1 MRARTHITRRT
12 PAPPLELAP
21 TKLWQGCPRRGT
33 ATARMESSFAA
44 LLCGN
49 SAVDEPSED
58 DQQQASSSTND
69 QLSSALGYITG
80 TSDEPASPFSP
91 RNNDWP
97 EAMPRASPW
106 PLEASPWAA
115 DDEDEC
121 GVCRSPPRRTV
132 VAATARSPSDPRSP
146 RRGPPSPVEPNVRSA
161 ERRFLD
167 EFLVMLADG
176 FKMRKYGRRGS
187 PKERLVRLDG
197 DMIVWNAT
205 RPSFRFSER
214 GGVAVADITDVRR
227 SFAQRKPSHVP
238 AGRCLSLTTTHRSV
252 DLELPDNEARE
263 FCHDGFSLL
272 VKFGAPPSNVDP
284 PGRPRAIPPVDHAM
298 E

>member
-1 MRARTHITRRT
+1 M
-12 PAPPLELAP
+12 
-21 TKLWQGCPRRGT
+21 
-33 ATARMESSFAA
+33 
-44 LLCGN
+44 
-49 SAVDEPSED
+49 
-58 DQQQASSSTND
+58 
-69 QLSSALGYITG
+69 
-80 TSDEPASPFSP
+80 
-91 RNNDWP
+91 
-97 EAMPRASPW
+97 
-106 PLEASPWAA
+106 
-115 DDEDEC
+115 
-121 GVCRSPPRRTV
+121 
-132 VAATARSPSDPRSP
+132 
-146 RRGPPSPVEPNVRSA
+146 
-161 ERRFLD
+161 D

-284 PGRPRAIPPVDHAM
+284 PGRPRAIPLVDHAM